1 MECAQVSELLDAY
14 ALGAAEADEA
24 TAIEEHVAD
33 CVRCWSSLN
42 EAQRATASLALS
54 TALQRA
60 PQSLRDR
67 VIAEAERGER
77 ERAAKLLQLARRLL
91 PLGAGVVAAGAA
103 ASLGFAVFLQT
114 EVSDLRSDNDQIVA
128 EIEIAQTEVS
138 ELRSDN
144 SQLAA
149 EIVTADARLTQ
160 QQQLITVIAAP
171 DVQEISLEA
180 TDPASP
186 ATAVYQWSISA
197 GTSALLCNNLVSLQ
211 EGQAYQVWFLTE
223 RDIYPAG
230 SFQTWDGIGQL
241 SMDLDDIPEHP
252 AAIGVSI
259 EDADGAEEPG
269 ELFLR
274 AEFQQ

>member
-24 TAIEEHVAD
+24 NAIEEHVAD

-91 PLGAGVVAAGAA
+91 PVGAGVVAAGAA
-103 ASLGFAVFLQT
+103 ASLGFAIFL
-114 EVSDLRSDNDQIVA
+114 
-128 EIEIAQTEVS
+128 QTEVS

-144 SQLAA
+144 SQLVA
-149 EIVTADARLTQ
+149 EIETADARLSQ
-160 QQQLITVIAAP
+160 QQQLMTVLAAP
-171 DVQEISLEA
+171 DVQQISLEA

-186 ATAVYQWSISA
+186 ATAVYQWSIST
-197 GTSALLCNNLVSLQ
+197 GTSALLCNNLASLQ
-211 EGQAYQVWFLTE
+211 EGQMYQVWFLTE
-223 RDIYPAG
+223 RDSYPAG
-230 SFQTWDGIGQL
+230 SFHTWDGIGQL

-259 EDADGAEEPG
+259 EDADGAAEPSDMF
-269 ELFLR
+269 LF